1 MKEQKKGE
9 TMEEELYDLADLF
22 KVFSDSTRIKI
33 LYNLMEG
40 ELNVG
45 EIAEKLQMNQSAVSH
60 QLKEL
65 KQSDLVKVRRDG
77 KSMYYS
83 LADDHVES
91 IIKIG
96 LEHITE

>member
-1 MKEQKKGE
+1 
-9 TMEEELYDLADLF
+9 MEEELYDLADLF